1 MLYSHSMTVMSTT
14 RAPLE
19 LERLPQFDLLESL
32 LWEEGRG
39 FYLLA
44 QHLERLRD
52 SAACLGFDFP
62 APRLDAV
69 LEEFAAVPRRGRH
82 KVRIVLSRD
91 GKLVV
96 ESAPATSVGGGKV
109 ALARQATP
117 RDAPLLRHKTTYR
130 KPYSEPLQD
139 QQAHDSAVIDVILW
153 DEAGNVTESGMANLV
168 VRSGGSLYTPSSQQ
182 DLLPGVFRRTL
193 LEQGIVRERQ
203 IAVAELHEADALFMA
218 NSVRGWMPLE
228 RAGESLWIIRGDFC
242 YEMPPYLSDA
252 E

>member
-1 MLYSHSMTVMSTT
+1 MLSCHSLQAMSTT

-52 SAACLGFDFP
+52 SAAVLGFDFP
-62 APRLDAV
+62 AQRLSAT

-82 KVRIVLSRD
+82 KVRILLSPD

-96 ESAPATSVGGGKV
+96 ESAAATSVTGGKV
-109 ALARQATP
+109 ALASQAIT
-117 RDAPLLRHKTTYR
+117 RGTPLLRHKTTYR
-130 KPYSEPLQD
+130 KPYTDPLRE
-139 QQAHDSAVIDVILW
+139 QQARDPAIIDVILW

-168 VRSGGSLYTPSSQQ
+168 VRAGGDLCTPSLQQ
-182 DLLPGVFRRTL
+182 DLLPGVFRRSL
-193 LEQGIVRERQ
+193 LEQRGVRECQ
-203 IAVAELHEADALFMA
+203 IALAELHEAKAVFLV
-218 NSVRGWMPLE
+218 NSVRGWMPLDRE
-228 RAGESLWIIRGDFC
+228 GEGLWIIREDFC
-242 YEMPPYLSDA
+242 YEVPPHLSGA